1 MYKYRFHVIS
11 RTCNTKN
18 NSNTIIISVGATV
31 TYNFNIEI
39 SSQGEEVEDVEE
51 QELVI
56 RKFTSHW
63 FVRTSYTAA
72 LVHRHVG

>member
-1 MYKYRFHVIS
+1 MQD
-11 RTCNTKN
+11 
-18 NSNTIIISVGATV
+18 NSITIISVGATV

-63 FVRTSYTAA
+63 VVRTSADM
-72 LVHRHVG
+72 